1 MEAINFGDCLVRSKG
16 AVAIADAVRGGLPKL
31 KVWLAARGLP
41 PGPGSPQRGYSC
53 PGRALVFEGRWTWAR
68 SPVLPHP
75 RGPALPSTCL
85 HVSEEK
91 GLPGVIVVKGTWHWG
106 AGGAPAARR
115 SGPASS
121 PHVRVVPGLLPHVP
135 AASLSSCYFLGAEL
149 VFL

>member
-106 AGGAPAARR
+106 AGGGPCCSEVRARLIPSRQSSPWPPAAC
-115 SGPASS
+115 SCC
-121 PHVRVVPGLLPHVP
+121 
-135 AASLSSCYFLGAEL
+135 LS
-149 VFL
+149 VFLLLFRS